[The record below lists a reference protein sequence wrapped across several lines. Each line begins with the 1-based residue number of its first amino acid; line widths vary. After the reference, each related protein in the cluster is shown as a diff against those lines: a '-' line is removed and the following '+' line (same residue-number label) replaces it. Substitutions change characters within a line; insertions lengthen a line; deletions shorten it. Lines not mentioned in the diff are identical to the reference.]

1 MVASAFAIA
10 ALVLAALVWAP
21 STVTAFTTTTPTVAA
36 LPDDDGHCQDGSGQN
51 DNGQNGNGQGGNGGN
66 QNSDSHCVKPTPTPA
81 PPSTVTAVSI
91 NTTTGP
97 CANNIGGCGAA
108 VYTASGFS
116 GTVSYAYPGRLSQLA
131 DFLCVHTPASVA
143 FVSLGGAY
151 TLTARSS
158 GGALL
163 ATSSYTVTGN
173 VDCRGD
179 ANPVAGTVR
188 SFTVPADGR
197 VSYSVMVSGLTA
209 ANCPTSLSA
218 YNAIRDQVF
227 DLASEAHVAS
237 PAVAPCGA
245 PPLVPEAPFSALL
258 MVTAGL
264 ASLFFVARR
273 LGLDPIGHGFSSG
286 QAPRGL

>member
-10 ALVLAALVWAP
+10 ALVLAALVWASP
-21 STVTAFTTTTPTVAA
+21 GTVTAFTTTAPTMAV
-36 LPDDDGHCQDGSGQN
+36 LSDDDGHCQDG
-51 DNGQNGNGQGGNGGN
+51 NGQDGNGQDVDGSN
-66 QNSDSHCVKPTPTPA
+66 QNSGSHCVPPA
-81 PPSTVTAVSI
+81 PPSTVTAISI

-108 VYTASGFS
+108 VYTAGGFS

-143 FVSLGGAY
+143 FVSLAGAY
-151 TLTARSS
+151 TLTVRSS
-158 GGALL
+158 EGAVL
-163 ATSSYTVTGN
+163 ATSSYSVTGN

-179 ANPVAGTVR
+179 ANPVTGSVG

-197 VSYSVMVSGLTA
+197 VSYSVVVSGLTA
-209 ANCPTSLSA
+209 SNCPTSLSA
-218 YNAIRDQVF
+218 YNSIRDQVF

-245 PPLVPEAPFSALL
+245 PPLVPEAPLSALL
-258 MVTAGL
+258 VATAGL

-273 LGLDPIGHGFSSG
+273 LGLDPIGHVSRG

>member
-1 MVASAFAIA
+1 MVSAFAIA
-10 ALVLAALVWAP
+10 ALVLAALVWATP
-21 STVTAFTTTTPTVAA
+21 GTVTAFTTTAPTVAA
-36 LPDDDGHCQDGSGQN
+36 LPDDEGHCQDGSGQN
-51 DNGQNGNGQGGNGGN
+51 DNGQGGNGGN
-66 QNSDSHCVKPTPTPA
+66 QNSDSHCVKPTPTPG
-81 PPSTVTAVSI
+81 PPSTVTAISI

-97 CANNIGGCGAA
+97 CANNLGGCGAA

-158 GGALL
+158 GGDLL
-163 ATSSYTVTGN
+163 ATSSYSVTGN

-179 ANPVAGTVR
+179 ANPVRGSVA

-197 VSYSVMVSGLTA
+197 VSYSVTVSGLTA

-218 YNAIRDQVF
+218 YNSIRDQVF

-273 LGLDPIGHGFSSG
+273 LGLDPIGHGFSRG

>member
-1 MVASAFAIA
+1 
-10 ALVLAALVWAP
+10 L
-21 STVTAFTTTTPTVAA
+21 
-36 LPDDDGHCQDGSGQN
+36 
-51 DNGQNGNGQGGNGGN
+51 
-66 QNSDSHCVKPTPTPA
+66 
-81 PPSTVTAVSI
+81 
-91 NTTTGP
+91 
-97 CANNIGGCGAA
+97 
-108 VYTASGFS
+108 S
-116 GTVSYAYPGRLSQLA
+116 GTVSYANPGRFSQLA

-163 ATSSYTVTGN
+163 ATSSYSVTGN

-179 ANPVAGTVR
+179 ANPVSGSVR
-188 SFTVPADGR
+188 SFTVPADGQ

-209 ANCPTSLSA
+209 SNCPTSLSA
-218 YNAIRDQVF
+218 YNSIRDQVF

-258 MVTAGL
+258 VATAGL

-273 LGLDPIGHGFSSG
+273 LGFDPIGHGFSRA
-286 QAPRGL
+286 QARRGL